1 MTKLSKSRGFAR
13 LASAFAVFGAAVD
26 VARAVEGHRMPSSG
40 ALKTLGINEN
50 DFRETHIL

>member
-1 MTKLSKSRGFAR
+1 MTELSKSRGFAR

-50 DFRETHIL
+50 DFRKTHIL